1 MAGHSRA
8 AVGTALLGAALILIA
23 GLFDAEPLYVPG
35 ITLPALAAVAVA
47 WVWTSARGAQV
58 TRTLAGTRV
67 QEDEPLL
74 VEIEVRSGRLA
85 VPAGEVRD
93 TLLSRPARLGLARRR
108 TRVRIRARFARRGR
122 RQLPP
127 PAVLVTDPL
136 GLAGALVTGAPTRDE
151 VLVLPRVEPVYA
163 APRGGGRATVG
174 DGLPTPG
181 AEVDLDGLRVH
192 RPGAP
197 ASRIAWQVYARTGE
211 LHERNLRAGGDAR
224 PLIVVDLSGTA
235 VADDG
240 DAAVRAAASLT
251 VHLAERG
258 GCALLL
264 PGERRPVAVDPGLR
278 GWPGAH
284 ARLALVPLGG
294 RPALAALTGRT
305 GPVIWV
311 AARPLREP
319 PRALVHASGSAR
331 VLVVPGAP
339 AGRAPL
345 FTVAGCTGYEL
356 GGHRRRPGRT
366 RRATTG
372 TGA

>member
-1 MAGHSRA
+1 MAAHSRG
-8 AVGTALLGAALILIA
+8 AVGAALLGAALILVA

-35 ITLPALAAVAVA
+35 IALLALTAVATA
-47 WVWTSARGAQV
+47 WVRSAARGAHV
-58 TRTLAGTRV
+58 TRTLAGARV

-74 VEIEVRSGRLA
+74 VEVEVRSGRIA

-93 TLLSRPARLGLARRR
+93 TLLARPARLGLARRR

-122 RQLPP
+122 RHLPP
-127 PAVLVTDPL
+127 ASVLITDPL
-136 GLAGALVTGAPTRDE
+136 GLAGALVTGGIQDE
-151 VLVLPRVEPVYA
+151 VLVLPRVEPVRA
-163 APRGGGRATVG
+163 LPRGGGRATAG
-174 DGLPTPG
+174 DGLLAAG

-197 ASRIAWQVYARTGE
+197 ASRIAWQVYARSGE

-224 PLIVVDLSGTA
+224 PLIVLDLSGTA
-235 VADDG
+235 VDEDA

-278 GWPGAH
+278 GWPTAH
-284 ARLALVPLGG
+284 ARLALVPVGT
-294 RPALAALTGRT
+294 RPAAAALTGRT

-311 AARPLREP
+311 SARPLREP
-319 PRALVHASGSAR
+319 PRALVHASGSTR
-331 VLVVPGAP
+331 VLVVPGAL

-345 FTVAGCTGYEL
+345 LEVAGCTGYEI
-356 GGHRRRPGRT
+356 GGQRRRPGRA
-366 RRATTG
+366 RRAAAR